1 MRFIPISVAF
11 LGLSVNFFQMI
22 LGSGDVILSGNF
34 GVMAGGGFSELGRG
48 HFASLNPCVF
58 IAVSERTSGG
68 WRRGSEWQG
77 LLPIARRARLA
88 EFGRTAGSLHGEDQD
103 QKGLVEM
110 TVMKLGCLSEDIR
123 DDVISDLQFL
133 QDGRFQFHK
142 QGMKGLMLSEVRGFR
157 AGEACL

>member
-1 MRFIPISVAF
+1 
-11 LGLSVNFFQMI
+11 MI
-22 LGSGDVILSGNF
+22 LGSGEVILSGNF

-48 HFASLNPCVF
+48 HFASLNPWIF
-58 IAVSERTSGG
+58 IAVSERAAGG
-68 WRRGSEWQG
+68 WSRGLEWQI
-77 LLPIARRARLA
+77 LLPIARRGRLA

-103 QKGLVEM
+103 QKGLVKM

-142 QGMKGLMLSEVRGFR
+142 QGGEGFDVVRKCRSSEQTELVFEM
-157 AGEACL
+157 A